1 MYHNKEAGLMKIQSS
16 AIEIKPIEVCNDK
29 VYIRKNIT
37 WVDREGE
44 EGFHGWEYDET
55 EMPLEQY
62 LSAIKV
68 IGQQMTNLMLE
79 VM

>member
-1 MYHNKEAGLMKIQSS
+1 MKIQST
-16 AIEIKPIEVCNDK
+16 AIEVKPMEVRNDK
-29 VYIRKNIT
+29 VYIRKNI
-37 WVDREGE
+37 VRIDE
-44 EGFHGWEYDET
+44 EDFHGWEYDET